1 MVVLAALLAEG
12 GAKTLFAVLYLIEEL
27 GKIGSV
33 CDELSF
39 VRLVLLLKLVELCG
53 LFSWVSGTVR
63 RYHQLRGLMLKVF
76 ETVGDLGFCI
86 VPERHLFLVGERVVV
101 AEEFVLFLAQDCHAL
116 LLCGIDASLQVLIFL
131 SPLSSL
137 HRALAG
143 TKLVGIPVFDVFS
156 FGERIFYDEVTFEVG
171 SGAVS

>member
-1 MVVLAALLAEG
+1 VVVLAALLAEG
-12 GAKTLFAVLYLIEEL
+12 GAKTLFAIFYLLEEL

-39 VRLVLLLKLVELCG
+39 VRFVLLLKLIELCG
-53 LFSWVSGTVR
+53 LFSWVSGIVKI
-63 RYHQLRGLMLKVF
+63 YHQLRGLMLQVF

-86 VPERHLFLVGERVVV
+86 VPECHLFLVGERVVV
-101 AEEFVLFLAQDCHAL
+101 AEEFVLFLAQYCHAL

-143 TKLVGIPVFDVFS
+143 TKLMAIPVFDVFS
-156 FGERIFYDEVTFEVG
+156 FSESIFYDEVAF
-171 SGAVS
+171 